1 MNHATYNLFKYEK
14 KIKQIERKKKRND
27 KQKALLLF
35 WNDEDSKPISNKWIF
50 KSYKYSKCLFERKK
64 ITLFNA
70 YQLLDNSWVFD
81 YNDYI
86 SGWYK
91 KADTVLDKIL
101 NKSY

>member
-1 MNHATYNLFKYEK
+1 MN
-14 KIKQIERKKKRND
+14 KRNLKTCEYLKVTD
-27 KQKALLLF
+27 IQNAYF
-35 WNDEDSKPISNKWIF
+35 SG
-50 KSYKYSKCLFERKK
+50 KK
-64 ITLFNA
+64 VTLFNV

-91 KADTVLDKIL
+91 KPATVLDKIL